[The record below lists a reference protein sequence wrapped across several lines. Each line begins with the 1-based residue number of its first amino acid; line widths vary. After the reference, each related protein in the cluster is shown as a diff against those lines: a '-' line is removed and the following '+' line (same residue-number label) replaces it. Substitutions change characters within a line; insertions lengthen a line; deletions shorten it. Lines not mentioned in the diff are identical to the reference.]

1 MTNRVSS
8 FNAKTH
14 FSNLLSQVQ
23 NGNEF
28 IITKHNHVIA
38 KLIPIIKENENI
50 RIFDIIEQI
59 KINRISGSRWTGSY
73 GLALKF
79 KCNKQPII
87 IFHISLWNFSCTTN
101 FCNHIILKFLLTKN
115 LFLTYSYQLSQQRT
129 VC

>member
-59 KINRISGSRWTGSY
+59 KINRKNYS
-73 GLALKF
+73 LKL
-79 KCNKQPII
+79 KQGIQK
-87 IFHISLWNFSCTTN
+87 L
-101 FCNHIILKFLLTKN
+101 
-115 LFLTYSYQLSQQRT
+115 RT
-129 VC
+129 EGRR

>member
-38 KLIPIIKENENI
+38 KLIPIIKE
-50 RIFDIIEQI
+50 I
-59 KINRISGSRWTGSY
+59 KINRKNYS
-73 GLALKF
+73 LKL
-79 KCNKQPII
+79 KQGIQK
-87 IFHISLWNFSCTTN
+87 L
-101 FCNHIILKFLLTKN
+101 
-115 LFLTYSYQLSQQRT
+115 RT
-129 VC
+129 EGRR

>member
-38 KLIPIIKENENI
+38 KLIPVIDENENV

-59 KINRISGSRWTGSY
+59 KINRKNYS
-73 GLALKF
+73 LKL
-79 KCNKQPII
+79 KQGIQK
-87 IFHISLWNFSCTTN
+87 L
-101 FCNHIILKFLLTKN
+101 
-115 LFLTYSYQLSQQRT
+115 RT
-129 VC
+129 EGRR